1 MKKVKLLIILS
12 LMFLYV
18 GNSLGQTTI
27 TLGEG
32 TDYNGSSSHPT
43 PYGTWY
49 ENFKQQY
56 LIFASELT
64 EKGLGA
70 GNITAIAFNVADKND
85 CSAMPNYTI
94 YIKTTE
100 LTELTEI
107 FEEGYYHQV
116 WFNASYLP
124 TDG

>member
-32 TDYNGSSSHPT
+32 TSYNNKTSAPT

-70 GNITAIAFNVADKND
+70 GNMVIRFQ
-85 CSAMPNYTI
+85 C
-94 YIKTTE
+94 
-100 LTELTEI
+100 
-107 FEEGYYHQV
+107 F
-116 WFNASYLP
+116 
-124 TDG
+124 